1 MLTRARTIAALPAAG
16 LALTL
21 LAGGCGNDT
30 DPKSVE
36 STKPPTTLASPS
48 TSAEAPTESTADTP
62 ESTTSTVTAATADVS
77 GVGYMDGF
85 RFELTGAEFGETSSG
100 QSGLLVEADLEN
112 LNKDSDQRFDPSVS
126 LEDSDGKAINGGV
139 VADLVPSGSS
149 SSATFEF
156 NAEDGF
162 DTLDGRTL
170 LVGASGEAQV
180 ELPLDDKGEAVGRIP
195 VELEPSESELG
206 VEGVDVTIDQLDL
219 RWYGPDFDQVGDD
232 EIVLAAEVSARN
244 GTESQTCVRDA
255 IKFVGPDDATTA
267 AESQGADCE
276 PAGESKK
283 GTKVVAVIQQPE
295 AGEWALQVVGDWG
308 PGGKEVTGEVTFQ
321 LTDEM
326 ISGTKGDDEDASGEG
341 SNDAGTS
348 TTEATDSGS
357 SSSTS
362 SSSTTTTT
370 AG

>member
-156 NAEDGF
+156 NAVADRGPGVLFASGYIAGGAIAGILIAFLAGVMGDF
-162 DTLDGRTL
+162 DAALQRRAAGHNPFYAGPYADLLTL
-170 LVGASGEAQV
+170 LPFLV
-180 ELPLDDKGEAVGRIP
+180 LTL
-195 VELEPSESELG
+195 LL
-206 VEGVDVTIDQLDL
+206 
-219 RWYGPDFDQVGDD
+219 W
-232 EIVLAAEVSARN
+232 LAAR
-244 GTESQTCVRDA
+244 R
-255 IKFVGPDDATTA
+255 
-267 AESQGADCE
+267 
-276 PAGESKK
+276 
-283 GTKVVAVIQQPE
+283 
-295 AGEWALQVVGDWG
+295 
-308 PGGKEVTGEVTFQ
+308 
-321 LTDEM
+321 
-326 ISGTKGDDEDASGEG
+326 
-341 SNDAGTS
+341 
-348 TTEATDSGS
+348 
-357 SSSTS
+357 
-362 SSSTTTTT
+362 
-370 AG
+370 